1 CLQQKALPL
10 YTY

>member
-10 YTY
+10 YTS